1 MNRRSLRSTTKTQM
15 FVWGWILVL
24 PTIVGLMVLNIIP
37 LINTINQSFHKTG
50 DFGRG
55 NIFIGLKNY
64 QKLFSDQAVLQSI
77 INTLKYT
84 IVQVPFSVFIA
95 LVLAVMLN
103 RQVKGRGAY
112 RTIFFLPMVVAP
124 AAISM
129 VWRWLYHTEFGLINN
144 LFNLKISWISDPA
157 IAVFSIAII
166 GIWSDIGYNMILFL
180 AGLQEVPK
188 DYYEAADLD
197 GANVI
202 QTFRHITVPMI
213 SPILFFVIVTRMI
226 AAMQVFDTIFMVM
239 EQRANPAMYKTQS
252 LVYLFYQSSFVERDF
267 GYGSTIV
274 VVLLVLIM
282 CITVIQMIAQKKWVH
297 YN

>member
-15 FVWGWILVL
+15 FVWGLDSG
-24 PTIVGLMVLNIIP
+24 PAHHCRLMVLNIIP

-50 DFGRG
+50 DFGG

-64 QKLFSDQAVLQSI
+64 QSCSQTEAVLQSI

-144 LFNLKISWISDPA
+144 LFNLKISWISDPS

-180 AGLQEVPK
+180 ARCRRSPRIIMRRQAWMGRMSSKLSAWHHS
-188 DYYEAADLD
+188 DDLPD
-197 GANVI
+197 SLLCH
-202 QTFRHITVPMI
+202 R
-213 SPILFFVIVTRMI
+213 TRMI

-239 EQRANPAMYKTQS
+239 GHGRIQPCIKQS
-252 LVYLFYQSSFVERDF
+252 LVYLFYQSPLWSRFWVWLNDCSCFV
-267 GYGSTIV
+267 GSHHVHNCNTDDR
-274 VVLLVLIM
+274 
-282 CITVIQMIAQKKWVH
+282 QKEWVH